1 MGRDNMRNVRDYI
14 VKHCKIV
21 FPVILIAVVAVTV
34 SVALSANRK
43 RMEESSAAGD
53 GTAESGSGE
62 QQMLTGVP
70 LEDVPLVANED
81 SEIYSLVATYYNAV
95 GLGDETTLREVC
107 DEVDENEMIRR
118 METSK
123 YLDHYEDLQVF
134 TKVGPAEGSTVAYVY
149 YKVFFKEHEVGFP
162 GYETLY
168 LCKDDQGV
176 LYIKSEDNF
185 TEEEAAYI
193 REVTSQSDVAEF
205 NNRVAVEYNELL
217 EENPQ
222 LAMYLKELAKQVDV
236 DIGVTLAD
244 KNVGDGNAGD
254 NTSSQEGAGDGQEAG
269 QGENPGTGQ
278 EGSQEALP
286 ADNGPKS
293 ATATTTVNVR
303 VSDSELADKLGKV
316 TSGTKLEVQEVL
328 QNGWTKVVYEG
339 KDGYIKSEYLQLAES
354 AQGQEA
360 IGSVTA
366 LENVNV
372 RAAASQTAELLGL
385 LSGGESLELLANEG
399 EWVKVKFEGQV
410 GYVKSEYVRQN

>member
-62 QQMLTGVP
+62 QQMFTGVP

-81 SEIYSLVATYYNAV
+81 NEIYYLVATYYNAV

-134 TKVGPAEGSTVAYVY
+134 TKVGPVEGSTVAYVY

-168 LCKDDQGV
+168 LCKDDQGA

-254 NTSSQEGAGDGQEAG
+254 TTSSQEGAGDGQEAG

-293 ATATTTVNVR
+293 ATAITTVNVR

-328 QNGWTKVVYEG
+328 ENGWTKVVYEG
-339 KDGYIKSEYLQLAES
+339 KDGYIKSEYLQLAEN

-385 LSGGESLELLANEG
+385 LTGGESLELLASEG

>member
-1 MGRDNMRNVRDYI
+1 MGRDNMRDIRGYI

-21 FPVILIAVVAVTV
+21 FPVILIVVVAVTV
-34 SVALSANRK
+34 SVALGANRR

-53 GTAESGSGE
+53 GTAESGSE
-62 QQMLTGVP
+62 AQQMLTGVP

-95 GLGDETTLREVC
+95 GLGDENALREVC
-107 DEVDENEMIRR
+107 DQVDENDMIRR
-118 METSK
+118 LETSK

-134 TKVGPAEGSTVAYVY
+134 TKPGPAEGSTVAYVY
-149 YKVFFKEHEVGFP
+149 YKVFFKEHEAGFP

-168 LCKDDQGV
+168 ICRDDQDM

-217 EENPQ
+217 EANPQ
-222 LAMYLKELAKQVDV
+222 LAKYLKELAKQVDV

-244 KNVGDGNAGD
+244 KNAGNVQEP
-254 NTSSQEGAGDGQEAG
+254 SQEGGEGGQEPDEGTDPGAG
-269 QGENPGTGQ
+269 Q
-278 EGSQEALP
+278 SDP
-286 ADNGPKS
+286 ADPAESVPKS

-303 VSDSELADKLGKV
+303 ASDSELADKIGKV
-316 TSGTKLEVQEVL
+316 TGGTKLEVQEVRE
-328 QNGWTKVVYEG
+328 NGWTKVVYEG
-339 KDGYIKSEYLQLAES
+339 KDGFIKSEYLQLAES
-354 AQGQEA
+354 AQGQDA

-366 LENVNV
+366 LESVNV
-372 RAAASQTAELLGL
+372 RAAASQTAEILGL
-385 LSGGESLELLANEG
+385 LAGGESLELIGSEG
-399 EWVKVKFEGQV
+399 EWFKVKFNGQV
-410 GYVKSEYVRQN
+410 GFVKAEYARQD